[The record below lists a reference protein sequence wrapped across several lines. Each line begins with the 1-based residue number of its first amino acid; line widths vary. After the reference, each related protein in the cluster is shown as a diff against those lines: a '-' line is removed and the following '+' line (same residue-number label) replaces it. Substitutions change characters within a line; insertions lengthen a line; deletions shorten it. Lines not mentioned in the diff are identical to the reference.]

1 MRVGDVRKFLPKD
14 DDEQIVIAWWEYGD
28 GESWPEW
35 LTEKVWNHYCDQIDS
50 GHDWSYEHEAICDH
64 FDSLISAFNASQID
78 DEGYLRLEEE
88 E

>member
-14 DDEQIVIAWWEYGD
+14 DDEEILIAWWEYGD

-35 LTEKVWNHYCDQIDS
+35 LTQEMWNELIANVEHW
-50 GHDWSYEHEAICDH
+50 HDWSSTHESFCDQ
-64 FDSLISAFNASQID
+64 FND
-78 DEGYLRLEEE
+78 LRPKEEE